1 MKKCVLIYLI
11 SLAKSLIV
19 FTKKQQQTVEFVLL
33 LGFTIMAAE
42 ETPYLPGP
50 WEINQPFVMWH
61 LKNELGLWSLWRE
74 SLVQI
79 MSLFQLIYHQDLNQR
94 PTEKPTIRSLVLT
107 PIKSGRDSRRIN
119 QNKSL
124 WNILNLSQLSQ
135 AHAKLPLS
143 RTHLK
148 HYWHGRIFVHKVRIS
163 VIFNDVFFTNYL
175 SKTVM
180 KSR

>member
-19 FTKKQQQTVEFVLL
+19 FTEKQQQTVEFVLL

-61 LKNELGLWSLWRE
+61 LKNELGLWSLWSKSSSKS
-74 SLVQI
+74 SLF
-79 MSLFQLIYHQDLNQR
+79 FQLIYHPWDLNQR

-107 PIKSGRDSRRIN
+107 PIKSGHDSRRIN
-119 QNKSL
+119 QDKSL
-124 WNILNLSQLSQ
+124 WNILNLSQELSQ
-135 AHAKLPLS
+135 ASCQITAE
-143 RTHLK
+143 
-148 HYWHGRIFVHKVRIS
+148 
-163 VIFNDVFFTNYL
+163 
-175 SKTVM
+175 
-180 KSR
+180 

>member
-61 LKNELGLWSLWRE
+61 LKNELGLWSLWSE
-74 SLVQI
+74 SSSKS
-79 MSLFQLIYHQDLNQR
+79 SLFFQLIYHPWDLNQR
-94 PTEKPTIRSLVLT
+94 PTEKPTIHSLVLT
-107 PIKSGRDSRRIN
+107 PIKSGHDSRRIN
-119 QNKSL
+119 QDKSL
-124 WNILNLSQLSQ
+124 WNILNLSQELSQ
-135 AHAKLPLS
+135 ASCQITAE
-143 RTHLK
+143 
-148 HYWHGRIFVHKVRIS
+148 
-163 VIFNDVFFTNYL
+163 
-175 SKTVM
+175 
-180 KSR
+180 

>member
-61 LKNELGLWSLWRE
+61 LKNELGLWSLWSE

-79 MSLFQLIYHQDLNQR
+79 ISFFQLIYHPWDLNQR

-107 PIKSGRDSRRIN
+107 PIKSGHDSRRIN
-119 QNKSL
+119 QDKSL
-124 WNILNLSQLSQ
+124 WNILNLSQELSQ
-135 AHAKLPLS
+135 ASCQITAE
-143 RTHLK
+143 
-148 HYWHGRIFVHKVRIS
+148 
-163 VIFNDVFFTNYL
+163 
-175 SKTVM
+175 
-180 KSR
+180 

>member
-61 LKNELGLWSLWRE
+61 LKNELGLWSLWSE
-74 SLVQI
+74 SSSKS
-79 MSLFQLIYHQDLNQR
+79 SLFFQLIYHPWDLNQR
-94 PTEKPTIRSLVLT
+94 PTEKSTIRSLVLT
-107 PIKSGRDSRRIN
+107 PIKSGHDSRRIN
-119 QNKSL
+119 QDKSL
-124 WNILNLSQLSQ
+124 WNILNLSQELSQ
-135 AHAKLPLS
+135 ASCQITAE
-143 RTHLK
+143 
-148 HYWHGRIFVHKVRIS
+148 
-163 VIFNDVFFTNYL
+163 
-175 SKTVM
+175 
-180 KSR
+180 

>member
-61 LKNELGLWSLWRE
+61 LKNELGLWSLWSE
-74 SLVQI
+74 SSSKS
-79 MSLFQLIYHQDLNQR
+79 SLFFQLIYHPWDLNQR
-94 PTEKPTIRSLVLT
+94 PTEKPTIGSLVLT
-107 PIKSGRDSRRIN
+107 PIKSGHDSRRIN
-119 QNKSL
+119 QDKSL
-124 WNILNLSQLSQ
+124 WNILNLSQELSQ
-135 AHAKLPLS
+135 ASCQITAE
-143 RTHLK
+143 
-148 HYWHGRIFVHKVRIS
+148 
-163 VIFNDVFFTNYL
+163 
-175 SKTVM
+175 
-180 KSR
+180 

>member
-61 LKNELGLWSLWRE
+61 LKNELGLWSLWSE
-74 SLVQI
+74 SSSKS
-79 MSLFQLIYHQDLNQR
+79 SLFFKLIYHPWDLNQR

-107 PIKSGRDSRRIN
+107 PIKSGHDSRRIN
-119 QNKSL
+119 QDKSL
-124 WNILNLSQLSQ
+124 WNILNLSQELSQ
-135 AHAKLPLS
+135 ASCQITAE
-143 RTHLK
+143 
-148 HYWHGRIFVHKVRIS
+148 
-163 VIFNDVFFTNYL
+163 
-175 SKTVM
+175 
-180 KSR
+180 

>member
-61 LKNELGLWSLWRE
+61 LKNELGLWSLWSE
-74 SLVQI
+74 SSSKS
-79 MSLFQLIYHQDLNQR
+79 SLFFQLIYHPWDLNQR
-94 PTEKPTIRSLVLT
+94 ATEKPTIRSLVLT
-107 PIKSGRDSRRIN
+107 PIKSGHDSRRIN
-119 QNKSL
+119 QDKSL
-124 WNILNLSQLSQ
+124 RNILNLSQELSQ
-135 AHAKLPLS
+135 ASCQITAE
-143 RTHLK
+143 
-148 HYWHGRIFVHKVRIS
+148 
-163 VIFNDVFFTNYL
+163 
-175 SKTVM
+175 
-180 KSR
+180 

>member
-61 LKNELGLWSLWRE
+61 LKNELGLWSLWSE

-79 MSLFQLIYHQDLNQR
+79 ISFFSVNISSVRFKPKAHWKTNNSPPCLNTHQKRAWFATD
-94 PTEKPTIRSLVLT
+94 
-107 PIKSGRDSRRIN
+107 KSRKIIVKHF
-119 QNKSL
+119 KS
-124 WNILNLSQLSQ
+124 
-135 AHAKLPLS
+135 K
-143 RTHLK
+143 
-148 HYWHGRIFVHKVRIS
+148 S
-163 VIFNDVFFTNYL
+163 VIVTSIMPNYRWVGL
-175 SKTVM
+175 IWSITDMAKF
-180 KSR
+180 

>member
-61 LKNELGLWSLWRE
+61 LKNELGLWSLWSE

-79 MSLFQLIYHQDLNQR
+79 ISFFQLIYHPWDLNQR

-119 QNKSL
+119 QDKSL
-124 WNILNLSQLSQ
+124 WNILNLSQELSQ
-135 AHAKLPLS
+135 ASCQITAE
-143 RTHLK
+143 
-148 HYWHGRIFVHKVRIS
+148 
-163 VIFNDVFFTNYL
+163 
-175 SKTVM
+175 
-180 KSR
+180 